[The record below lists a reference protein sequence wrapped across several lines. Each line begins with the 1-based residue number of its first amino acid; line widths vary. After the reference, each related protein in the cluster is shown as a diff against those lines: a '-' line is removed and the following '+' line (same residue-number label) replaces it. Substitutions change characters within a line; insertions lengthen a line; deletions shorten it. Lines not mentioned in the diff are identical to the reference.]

1 MIIRKN
7 ISKEE
12 IGNFPK
18 VAFSGKIHL
27 VRTPQEADR
36 AIAYL
41 KQFSL
46 LGIDTE
52 TRPSFKKGLV
62 NKVALV
68 QISTE
73 NEAFLFRV
81 NQTGLTLPLITLL
94 ENPQI
99 AKVGLS
105 LKDDFHKLHECAPFQ
120 PRGIIELQEYVWMFG
135 IEEKSL
141 QKIFAI
147 LFKQKISKRQQ
158 LSNWE
163 ADELT
168 IPQQQYAAI
177 DAWACLQI
185 YNRLQQLKA
194 SGDFEIV

>member
-27 VRTPQEADR
+27 VRTPQEAER

-99 AKVGLS
+99 DKVGLS

-120 PRGIIELQEYVWMFG
+120 PRGIIELQEYVRMFG
-135 IEEKSL
+135 IEEMSL

>member
-7 ISKEE
+7 INKEE
-12 IGNFPK
+12 INKFTRVDFK
-18 VAFSGKIHL
+18 GKIHI
-27 VRTPQEADR
+27 VQTPQEAER
-36 AIAYL
+36 AVSYL
-41 KQFSL
+41 KQFTL
-46 LGIDTE
+46 LGIDSE
-52 TRPSFKKGLV
+52 TKPSFKKGHN

-68 QISTE
+68 QISSE
-73 NEAFLFRV
+73 NEAFLFRI
-81 NQTGLTLPLITLL
+81 NQTGLTLPLIMLL
-94 ENPQI
+94 ENPSI
-99 AKVGLS
+99 TKVGLS

-120 PRGIIELQEYVWMFG
+120 PRGIVELQEFVRLFG
-135 IEEKSL
+135 IEEMSL
-141 QKIFAI
+141 QKIYAI

-185 YNRLQQLKA
+185 YNRLLQLRNI
-194 SGDFEIV
+194 GDFEII